1 MKWIDRHQR
10 IHLFQMM
17 DLATATC
24 WLSRNWKRM
33 KAWALSLSFSFIWAN
48 SRGSKIPF
56 FNWGLWAPIE
66 DCWLRQV
73 PNQEASDQ
81 GLIDFSFHHLIAIK
95 WRDEKKSILNPWFED
110 LLILR
115 PWIHDLHLFLFTIF
129 YYYFSN
135 NNKEKI
141 VFKKEKVIWSWIFN
155 LLLLT
160 SSFVFFSWNQ
170 MHLIEKKTKRRCAE
184 RRLVIL

>member
-1 MKWIDRHQR
+1 MPTLKKDHLGDESNVDWRSVDMKWIDRHQR

-110 LLILR
+110 LLN
-115 PWIHDLHLFLFTIF
+115 TASAIF
-129 YYYFSN
+129 S
-135 NNKEKI
+135 
-141 VFKKEKVIWSWIFN
+141 
-155 LLLLT
+155 
-160 SSFVFFSWNQ
+160 
-170 MHLIEKKTKRRCAE
+170 
-184 RRLVIL
+184 